1 MKNKKK
7 TWLWKIEHDNYT
19 APSYV
24 FGTMHTKD
32 KRVFQYLDVVKAC
45 IMNCEVFANEFNLE
59 KSNELQ
65 SPDQLILPDG
75 LTLRD
80 LMGKKKYARIEKQM
94 TQKLGLQMHWFERTY
109 PIIAINAI
117 SEIILSKD
125 MPESLDMA
133 LFTFAKEQEKTIEG
147 IETAQEQV
155 AVLNK
160 LSIET
165 QVQALVKAATNIS
178 SYRKSILKMMEL
190 YENFE
195 TNRLHKVAK
204 KGIGGMRKV
213 LLYDR
218 NEIMAE
224 RIDAFA
230 KDRSIFSAIGGGHLF
245 GKKGVL
251 KLLKEKGVVIS
262 PIKMK

>member
-7 TWLWKIEHDNYT
+7 TWLWRIEHEDYP

-32 KRVFQYLDVVKAC
+32 KRVFKFLDVVKAC

-65 SPDQLILPDG
+65 SPDKLILPDG
-75 LTLRD
+75 LTLLD
-80 LMGKKKYARIEKQM
+80 LMGKKKYARVEKQL
-94 TQKLGLQMHWFERTY
+94 TQKLGLQMHWFDRAY

-155 AVLNK
+155 EILNK
-160 LSIET
+160 LALKT
-165 QVQALVKAATNIS
+165 QTQALVNAATNLS
-178 SYRKSILKMMEL
+178 SYRKSILKMMEI
-190 YENFE
+190 YESFE

-218 NEIMAE
+218 NVKMAD
-224 RIDAFA
+224 RIHAFA
-230 KDRSIFSAIGGGHLF
+230 IDRTFFGAIGGGHLF

-251 KLLKEKGVVIS
+251 KLLKAKGVVVS